1 MANTTAIFTLP
12 TNFSADQRA
21 SKSNDL
27 QKQLKRSSSTS
38 TALTELSSV
47 CASSAYSVGT
57 SDDDEDLDNFLDALE
72 KAICP
77 DDQVVPVDDTLT
89 KLLGYEQGYNEISG
103 EAARDVSTEL
113 KAADDARV
121 DALVVKVEELQSRH
135 NREERQMRK
144 LKRQARVLKAQ
155 AEYIECLSAL
165 ASGSKEVTDEEFL
178 KEHHGMAW
186 EEVEID
192 WDS

>member
-1 MANTTAIFTLP
+1 MANTAIFTLP

-57 SDDDEDLDNFLDALE
+57 SDDDELELNNFLDALE

-89 KLLGYEQGYNEISG
+89 KLLGYEQGYKEISG
-103 EAARDVSTEL
+103 EVSRDLSTEL

-121 DALVVKVEELQSRH
+121 DALVVKVADLQSRH
-135 NREERQMRK
+135 NREGRQMRR

-178 KEHHGMAW
+178 KEHGMAW
-186 EEVEID
+186 KEVEID

>member
-1 MANTTAIFTLP
+1 MANTAIFTLP

-57 SDDDEDLDNFLDALE
+57 SDDDELELNNFLDALE

-89 KLLGYEQGYNEISG
+89 KLLGYEQGYKEISG
-103 EAARDVSTEL
+103 ELARDVSTEL

-121 DALVVKVEELQSRH
+121 DALVVKVADLQSRH
-135 NREERQMRK
+135 NREGRQMRR

-178 KEHHGMAW
+178 KEHGMAW
-186 EEVEID
+186 KEVEID

>member
-21 SKSNDL
+21 SKSNDP
-27 QKQLKRSSSTS
+27 QKQFKRSSSTS

-47 CASSAYSVGT
+47 CASSAYSVGGT
-57 SDDDEDLDNFLDALE
+57 SDDDEELDNFLNALE
-72 KAICP
+72 EAICP

-89 KLLGYEQGYNEISG
+89 KLLGYEQGYDEISG

-121 DALVVKVEELQSRH
+121 DALVVKVAELQSRH
-135 NREERQMRK
+135 NREGRQMRR

-178 KEHHGMAW
+178 KEHGAW
-186 EEVEID
+186 KEVEID

>member
-1 MANTTAIFTLP
+1 MANTAIFTLP
-12 TNFSADQRA
+12 TNLSADQRA

-57 SDDDEDLDNFLDALE
+57 SDDDEDLDNFLVALE

-89 KLLGYEQGYNEISG
+89 KLLSYEQGYKEISG

-121 DALVVKVEELQSRH
+121 DALVVKVAELQSRH
-135 NREERQMRK
+135 NREGRQMRR

-165 ASGSKEVTDEEFL
+165 ASGSKEVTDEEFI
-178 KEHHGMAW
+178 KEHGMAW
-186 EEVEID
+186 KEVEID